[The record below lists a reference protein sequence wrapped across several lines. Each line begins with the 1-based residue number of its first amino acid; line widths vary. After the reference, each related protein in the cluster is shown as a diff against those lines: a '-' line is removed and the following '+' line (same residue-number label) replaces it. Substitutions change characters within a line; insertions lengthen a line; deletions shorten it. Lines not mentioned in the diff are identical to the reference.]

1 MPTQKVNINHK
12 LIAITGLSLLGMCI
26 IIFLFYEG
34 LASSIKEEKMGDSR
48 RLVDIGMQIITHFYD
63 QAARLELTETDAKS
77 KAINMLGAVKFNT
90 NRYFWV
96 NNSNGEELMH
106 PNRGAQTDPGMSLL
120 DLTDVKGAYFVRD
133 FIETARQGGGFV
145 DYYWHRPDSSEPTL
159 KISYVDYF
167 EPWDWILGTGIYLED
182 IKHET
187 RHYAYSALRVVLV
200 FALIMLALSM
210 TLTRKILHQLKKIST
225 HDPLTSLY
233 TKGYMDEHIEQLM
246 ALHKRGTDKYLAV
259 IFFDLDHFK
268 RINDTYGHACGDQVL
283 SRVGKKIQ
291 EISRP
296 SDLCV
301 RYGGE
306 EFVVVVMSEDRHSAR
321 RLAERIRADVQA
333 LSFSH
338 DNVDFKI
345 TLSAGIAVRKGF
357 ESFKTVLLR
366 ADERLYEAKAKGRN
380 CITEL
385 D

>member
-1 MPTQKVNINHK
+1 MPAQKININHK

-200 FALIMLALSM
+200 FALIMVALSL
-210 TLTRKILHQLKKIST
+210 TLTRKTLHQLKKISI

-233 TKGYMDEHIEQLM
+233 TRGYMDEHIEQLM
-246 ALHKRGTDKYLAV
+246 ALHKRGTDKYLSV
-259 IFFDLDHFK
+259 IFLDLDHFK

-283 SRVGKKIQ
+283 SRVGKKIR

-333 LSFSH
+333 LTFNH

-380 CITEL
+380 CIIDT
-385 D
+385 

>member
-1 MPTQKVNINHK
+1 MPAQKVNINHK
-12 LIAITGLSLLGMCI
+12 LMAITGLSLLGMCI

-48 RLVDIGMQIITHFYD
+48 RLVNIGMQIIMHFYD
-63 QAARLELTETDAKS
+63 QAARSELTETDAKS
-77 KAINMLGAVKFNT
+77 SAINMLGAVKFNK

-96 NNSNGEELMH
+96 NNSKGEELMH
-106 PNRGAQTDPGMSLL
+106 PNRSTQVYPGMSLL
-120 DLTDVKGAYFVRD
+120 DLADIKGNYFVRD
-133 FIETARQGGGFV
+133 FIDTARQGGGFV
-145 DYYWHRPDSSEPTL
+145 DYYWHRPGGSEPAL
-159 KISYVDYF
+159 KISYVAYF

-187 RHYAYSALRVVLV
+187 RHYAHSALRVVLV

-210 TLTRKILHQLKKIST
+210 TLTRKTLNQLKKIST

-233 TKGYMDEHIEQLM
+233 TKGYMNEHIEQLM
-246 ALHKRGTDKYLAV
+246 ARHKRGTDQYLSV
-259 IFFDLDHFK
+259 IFLDIDHFK

-283 SRVGKKIQ
+283 ARVGKKIK

-306 EFVVVVMSEDRHSAR
+306 EFIVVVMSESRDSAR
-321 RLAERIRADVQA
+321 HLAERIRADVQA
-333 LSFSH
+333 LAFSH

-345 TLSAGIAVRKGF
+345 TLSAGVAVRKGF
-357 ESFKTVLLR
+357 ESFKAILHR
-366 ADERLYEAKAKGRN
+366 ADERLYEAKANGRN
-380 CITEL
+380 CIVAV
-385 D
+385 

>member
-1 MPTQKVNINHK
+1 M
-12 LIAITGLSLLGMCI
+12 
-26 IIFLFYEG
+26 
-34 LASSIKEEKMGDSR
+34 
-48 RLVDIGMQIITHFYD
+48 
-63 QAARLELTETDAKS
+63 
-77 KAINMLGAVKFNT
+77 
-90 NRYFWV
+90 
-96 NNSNGEELMH
+96 
-106 PNRGAQTDPGMSLL
+106 
-120 DLTDVKGAYFVRD
+120 
-133 FIETARQGGGFV
+133 
-145 DYYWHRPDSSEPTL
+145 
-159 KISYVDYF
+159 
-167 EPWDWILGTGIYLED
+167 
-182 IKHET
+182 
-187 RHYAYSALRVVLV
+187 

-210 TLTRKILHQLKKIST
+210 TLTRKTLHQLKKIST

-306 EFVVVVMSEDRHSAR
+306 EFVIVVMSEDRNSAR
-321 RLAERIRADVQA
+321 RLAERIRVDVQA

-338 DNVDFKI
+338 DNVDFEI

-380 CITEL
+380 CIT
-385 D
+385 DT